1 MMPGGPGRFTRV
13 GRTATSGRTTD
24 QRDDHVIKGFRDFI
38 LRGNVIELAIAV
50 VIGSA
55 FTALVGAF
63 TANIIQPVIASAGGV
78 DVGLGFWIRPGND
91 ATFVDIGA
99 VITAAVT
106 FLITAAVVYFLF
118 VMPMNRATARLRA
131 LAAPEEP
138 AEEPLPVDTAL
149 LTEMR
154 DLLKELA
161 ARDVR

>member
-1 MMPGGPGRFTRV
+1 M
-13 GRTATSGRTTD
+13 
-24 QRDDHVIKGFRDFI
+24 IKGFRDFI
-38 LRGNVIELAIAV
+38 LRGNVVELAIAV

-63 TANIIQPVIASAGGV
+63 TANIVNPVIASAGGI
-78 DVGLGFWIRPGND
+78 DAVGLGFRIRPGND

-118 VMPMNRATARLRA
+118 VVPMNRANARLRA
-131 LAAPEEP
+131 LAAPQEQQERP
-138 AEEPLPVDTAL
+138 IPVDTAL

-161 ARDVR
+161 ARDVRQ

>member
-1 MMPGGPGRFTRV
+1 M
-13 GRTATSGRTTD
+13 
-24 QRDDHVIKGFRDFI
+24 IKGFRDFI

-63 TANIIQPVIASAGGV
+63 TANIIKPVIASAGGI
-78 DVGLGFWIRPGND
+78 DAAGFGFRIRPGND

-118 VMPMNRATARLRA
+118 VVPMNRASARLRA
-131 LAAPEEP
+131 LAAPQEQQEQ
-138 AEEPLPVDTAL
+138 PLPVDTAL

-154 DLLKELA
+154 DLLKEMA
-161 ARDVR
+161 AREPRQ

>member
-1 MMPGGPGRFTRV
+1 M
-13 GRTATSGRTTD
+13 
-24 QRDDHVIKGFRDFI
+24 IKGFRDFI

-55 FTALVGAF
+55 FTALVTSF
-63 TANIIQPVIASAGGV
+63 TTSIIQPIIASAGGV
-78 DVGLGFWIRPGND
+78 DAAGFGFPIRPGND

-118 VMPMNRATARLRA
+118 VVPMNRLNQRLRA
-131 LAAPEEP
+131 VAETQEPVEEP
-138 AEEPLPVDTAL
+138 APVDIAL

-161 ARDVR
+161 ARDARQ